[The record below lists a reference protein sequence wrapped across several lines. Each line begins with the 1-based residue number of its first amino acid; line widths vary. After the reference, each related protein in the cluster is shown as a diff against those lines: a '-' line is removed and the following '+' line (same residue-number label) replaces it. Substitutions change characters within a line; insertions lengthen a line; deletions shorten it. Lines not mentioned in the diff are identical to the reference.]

1 MNILSIQSH
10 VAYGHVGNSAV
21 ALPLQRLGHNV
32 WPVHT
37 VMLSN
42 HAGYPDYGGHAV
54 PAGDLADVID
64 ALDRRGAL
72 AQCNGVLSGYLGD
85 AASGEVV
92 LDAVARIREY
102 GNGASYCCDP
112 VMGDDGK
119 IYIGDGIAK
128 FMRERA
134 VPNANIVTPNLFE
147 LALLVE
153 SPPEKLAGAPL
164 EDIVAAA
171 RKLFAPDRRTSAVLV
186 TSVVHA
192 NLPATQ
198 IAMAAVTEAGAWL
211 ATTPKIAFAMSPL
224 GPPHGAGDLCAAL
237 FGAALFDGTGG
248 GDVAAALSQTASAI
262 YALLDETARVGKSE
276 LALVEAQDLLVAPP
290 QVFPALPLF

>member
-21 ALPLQRLGHNV
+21 TLPLQRLGHTV

-37 VMLSN
+37 AMLSN
-42 HAGYPDYGGHAV
+42 HTGYPDHAGHAV
-54 PAGDLADVID
+54 PADELADIVD

-72 AQCNGVLSGYLGD
+72 AHCDGVFSGYLGNV
-85 AASGEVV
+85 ASGDVV
-92 LDAVARIREY
+92 LDALARIRKY
-102 GNGASYCCDP
+102 NNGAFYCCDP

-119 IYIGDGIAK
+119 IYVGDGIAAY
-128 FMRERA
+128 MRERA
-134 VPNANIVTPNLFE
+134 VLDADIVTPNLFE
-147 LALLVE
+147 LDLLTE
-153 SPPEKLAGAPL
+153 SPSEKLIGAPL

-171 RKLFAPDRRTSAVLV
+171 RTLVATGRRTSVVLV

-192 NLPATQ
+192 SLPATE
-198 IAMAAVTEAGAWL
+198 IAMAAVTETGAWL
-211 ATTPKIAFAMSPL
+211 VTTPKISFEAS
-224 GPPHGAGDLCAAL
+224 PHGAGDLCAAL
-237 FGAALFDGTGG
+237 FAAALFDDKGN

-276 LALVEAQDLLVAPP
+276 LALVEAQELLVAPP
-290 QVFPALPLF
+290 LLFPALPIF

>member
-10 VAYGHVGNSAV
+10 VAYGHVGNSAIV
-21 ALPLQRLGHNV
+21 LPLQRFGHNV

-42 HAGYPDYGGHAV
+42 HAGYPDHGGHAV

-85 AASGEVV
+85 VASGEVV
-92 LDAVARIREY
+92 LDAVARVRGY
-102 GNGASYCCDP
+102 GHGAFYCCDP
-112 VMGDDGK
+112 VIGDDGR
-119 IYIGDGIAK
+119 IYVGDGIAQ
-128 FMRERA
+128 FMRARA
-134 VPNANIVTPNLFE
+134 APNADIVTPNLFE
-147 LALLVE
+147 LALLTE
-153 SPPEKLAGAPL
+153 CPAEKLAGAPL
-164 EDIVAAA
+164 DEIIAAA
-171 RKLFAPDRRTSAVLV
+171 RTLIAPDRRTSAVLV
-186 TSVVHA
+186 TSVAHA

-211 ATTPKIAFAMSPL
+211 VTTPKIAFAMSPL

-237 FGAALFDGTGG
+237 FGAALFDGNGE
-248 GDVAAALSQTASAI
+248 DAPAALSQTASAI
-262 YALLDETARVGKSE
+262 YALLDETSRFGKSE
-276 LALVEAQDLLVAPP
+276 LALVEAQELLVAPP
-290 QVFPALPLF
+290 RVFPALPLF